1 MENVKGLA
9 SHILPLTHQRGFE
22 QIIRVSNNCFAS
34 VLATRSLGTICDT
47 N

>member
-9 SHILPLTHQRGFE
+9 SYILPFTHQCGFE
-22 QIIRVSNNCFAS
+22 QIIRVSNNGFAS
-34 VLATRSLGTICDT
+34 VLATRSFGTICDT